1 MIHED
6 KDEFV
11 KALERASRIKGFLL
25 PMLEKDYYLTLI
37 LSRTNELCEDLI
49 FKGGTCLS
57 KAYYSYY
64 RLSEDLDFTM
74 ILPQYNV
81 NRGKR
86 RKCIQPVKDRI
97 EKFAEQF
104 EMSIDSSDAAGHNES
119 KQYIY
124 YFIYR
129 SALRPVEARIKFEIG
144 LRFNPLDL
152 VEKRQVQHVFLHPF
166 TGKPLFDGGKI
177 NCLSLNELVSEKLRA
192 GAIRKKIAPRDFYDL
207 DFFLRHGFDLT
218 NKGVTALFKKKL
230 EEDRAD
236 TDLEKY
242 RINLGRSDEE
252 IKDMRSRIEA
262 ELVDVLTPDE
272 RKNFDLNVA
281 LERINKAMASATQ

>member
-6 KDEFV
+6 KDEFI

-25 PMLEKDYYLTLI
+25 PLLEKDYYLTLI

-57 KAYYSYY
+57 KVYYSYY

-81 NRGKR
+81 TRGKR
-86 RKCIQPVKDRI
+86 RKYIQPVKDRI
-97 EKFAEQF
+97 EKFAGQF
-104 EMSIDSSDAAGHNES
+104 EMSIDSFDDAGHNES

-124 YFIYR
+124 YFVYR
-129 SALRPVEARIKFEIG
+129 SALRPVKARIKFEIG

-236 TDLEKY
+236 TDLGKY

-281 LERINKAMASATQ
+281 LERINKAMASAT